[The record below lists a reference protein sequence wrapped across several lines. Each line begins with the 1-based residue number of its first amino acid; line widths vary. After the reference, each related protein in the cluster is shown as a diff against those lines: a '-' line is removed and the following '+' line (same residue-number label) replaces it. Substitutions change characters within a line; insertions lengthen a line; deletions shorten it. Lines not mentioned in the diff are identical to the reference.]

1 MQNQQTDQNSNKK
14 AVDCIIKAGWIIP
27 VLPRGRVLTGC
38 AIALQDDHIVAIGL
52 ANELESQYQA
62 GEVLDLPQHAIMP
75 GLINAHGH
83 AAMSLMRG
91 YADDKPLM
99 EWLEKHIWPAE
110 QQWVSEEF
118 VSDGSRLAMA
128 EMLASGTT
136 CFSDMYFFPETTAA
150 AALEAGIRAQI
161 TFPVLDF
168 PTVWAQDADEYLRKG
183 IALHDHYR
191 AQPLVNVG
199 FGPHAP
205 YTVSDAP
212 LSKIATYAEEL
223 QAPIQIHLH
232 ETADEILTS
241 LETHGLRPIERLHNM
256 GLLSPL
262 TQCVHMTQ
270 IEDSDIDILL
280 QTGAHVVHCP
290 ESNLSLASGLCPVDR
305 LIKAGVNVCLGT
317 DGAAS
322 NNDLDLAG
330 EMRTAAMIGKLAAN
344 DASAVDA
351 HTALAMATING
362 AKALGLEKSIGSLE
376 AGKLAD
382 IIAID
387 LSGLA
392 HTPMYDPVSH
402 LVYTQIGHR
411 VSHVWVNGKALVDNY
426 QLQTLD
432 TPSIARKARQWQ
444 EKLTGNRL

>member
-1 MQNQQTDQNSNKK
+1 M
-14 AVDCIIKAGWIIP
+14 
-27 VLPRGRVLTGC
+27 
-38 AIALQDDHIVAIGL
+38 
-52 ANELESQYQA
+52 
-62 GEVLDLPQHAIMP
+62 
-75 GLINAHGH
+75 
-83 AAMSLMRG
+83 
-91 YADDKPLM
+91 
-99 EWLEKHIWPAE
+99 
-110 QQWVSEEF
+110 
-118 VSDGSRLAMA
+118 
-128 EMLASGTT
+128 
-136 CFSDMYFFPETTAA
+136 
-150 AALEAGIRAQI
+150 
-161 TFPVLDF
+161 
-168 PTVWAQDADEYLRKG
+168 
-183 IALHDHYR
+183 
-191 AQPLVNVG
+191 NVG

-241 LETHGLRPIERLHNM
+241 LETHGLRPIERLNNM

-444 EKLTGNRL
+444 EKLTGNRI

>member
-1 MQNQQTDQNSNKK
+1 MQKQQTDQNSNKPSI
-14 AVDCIIKAGWIIP
+14 DRLIKAGWIIP
-27 VLPRGRVLTGC
+27 VVPHDRVLTDC
-38 AIALQDDHIVAIGL
+38 AVAIKGDSIVAVGL
-52 ANELESQYQA
+52 ANELESQFA
-62 GEVLDLPQHAIMP
+62 AAEVLDLPDHAILP

-118 VSDGSRLAMA
+118 VSDGSRLAIA

-136 CFSDMYFFPETTAA
+136 CFSDMYFYPEKTAA
-150 AALEAGIRAQI
+150 VALEAGMRAQI

-183 IALHDHYR
+183 IALHDQYR
-191 AQPLVNVG
+191 SQPLVNVG

-205 YTVSDAP
+205 YTVSNAP
-212 LSKIATYAEEL
+212 LNKITTYAEEL

-232 ETADEILTS
+232 ETAEEVSTS
-241 LETHGLRPIERLHNM
+241 VEKYGLRPIERLNNL

-270 IEDSDIDILL
+270 IIDSDIEILQ

-290 ESNLSLASGLCPVDR
+290 ESNLSLASGLCPVDK
-305 LIKAGVNVCLGT
+305 LLKAGVNVCLGT

-344 DASAVDA
+344 SAEALDA

-382 IIAID
+382 LIAVD

-392 HTPMYDPVSH
+392 HTPMYEPVSH

-411 VSHVWVNGKALVDNY
+411 VSHVWVNGKTLIENY
-426 QLQTLD
+426 ELQTLD
-432 TPSIARKARQWQ
+432 APSITRKARHWQ
-444 EKLTGNRL
+444 EKLSGN